1 MGLVVVTG
9 PPCAGKSTYV
19 EVNRGQGDVVVDYDA
34 IARALG
40 AASHLP
46 DGHIREAAFAARG
59 AAITY
64 VLEHGADAWVIHTSP
79 RAEDVARYEAAGAV
93 FVQVDPG
100 MEECLA
106 RAEADGRPA
115 ETAGLIRD
123 YYAAAG
129 RGKGRGAVERKSVV
143 VAFKADGDTEGRFT
157 GYASTWTREPD
168 CYGDVVAKGAFART
182 LKEWEAKGQ
191 PIPVLWSHDMSD
203 PFAFIGTVDEA
214 TEDEHG
220 LKVAVS
226 LDLDNPKAAQVHRL
240 LRRGAVA
247 QMSFAFDVAE
257 DATVTL
263 EDGRKARELRDV
275 SLYEVSVVPLG
286 ANQDTSID
294 DVKTAAETHLTARE
308 VAALRALL
316 AAESA
321 SEEEEADD
329 NAGDTAEAAEG
340 GNAKSRAEAVAR
352 ITEQINAL

>member
-19 EVNRGQGDVVVDYDA
+19 AAHREA
-34 IARALG
+34 G
-40 AASHLP
+40 AA
-46 DGHIREAAFAARG
+46 
-59 AAITY
+59 
-64 VLEHGADAWVIHTSP
+64 
-79 RAEDVARYEAAGAV
+79 
-93 FVQVDPG
+93 FVYLDPG
-100 MEECLA
+100 VDECLA

-115 ETAGLIRD
+115 QTAGFIRD

-129 RGKGRGAVERKSVV
+129 REKGRGSVERKSVL
-143 VAFKADGDTEGRFT
+143 VAFKADGGAEGRFT

-182 LKEWEAKGQ
+182 LREWEAKGQ
-191 PIPVLWSHDMSD
+191 PIPVLWAHDMSD
-203 PFAFIGTVDEA
+203 PFAFIGAVEEA
-214 TEDEHG
+214 VEDEHG
-220 LKVAVS
+220 LKVSVS

-240 LRRGAVA
+240 LKRGAVA
-247 QMSFAFDVAE
+247 QMSFAFDIAE

-275 SLYEVSVVPLG
+275 TLYEVSVVPLG
-286 ANQDTSID
+286 ANPDTSID
-294 DVKTAAETHLTARE
+294 DVKTAAETHLTAGE

-329 NAGDTAEAAEG
+329 NAGDVAEAAEG